1 MRLLLRIGSYCVL
14 LVCSITDKCYLITH
28 KNPKRKALHF
38 KRPLRTSY
46 ASDSATAVTARWCP
60 FSSCTHFPSVVSQIL
75 AVVSDDAVT
84 RSDESAEN
92 AASHTHIWW
101 PVNSIPSSKS
111 AVTSQILAVLSEE
124 VVTSLVT
131 SGLKQHFN
139 AYAGWWTSI
148 IFSGHRSEPLSC
160 QM

>member
-1 MRLLLRIGSYCVL
+1 MTHFRIPKKKSTTIDAAITSDRILLCIVGVFYF
-14 LVCSITDKCYLITH
+14 TDKCYLITH

-92 AASHTHIWW
+92 AASHTHI
-101 PVNSIPSSKS
+101 
-111 AVTSQILAVLSEE
+111 
-124 VVTSLVT
+124 
-131 SGLKQHFN
+131 
-139 AYAGWWTSI
+139 
-148 IFSGHRSEPLSC
+148 
-160 QM
+160 